1 MSNKKKILFIS
12 YDGMT
17 DPLGQSQV
25 IPYLQGLSRKGY
37 SFVLL
42 TFEKKAALK
51 KNREVVLELLKGYDI
66 EWIPKKYTKNPPILS
81 TVLDTFKIKAAA
93 KKIFKKYKIDM
104 VHTRP
109 GVPALI
115 GLWMKKKL
123 GVKFLNDIREFYAD
137 SRVDGAMWNL
147 SSVIYKRVYDFFK
160 GKEEEEI
167 RQSDG
172 IVYLTYKA
180 KEIISKLD
188 EFKRGTPVKVIPCSV
203 DLDLFDPEILDKE
216 KVKDVKAKLGIEDQD
231 IIISYL
237 GSIGGWYMTNEMMKC
252 CAVISD
258 KMSNVKFLFISPHRH
273 EVIQEAAKK
282 YGLPVDKIIVQHAS
296 RKEVPLLLSLSKFS
310 IFFIKPCFS
319 KLSSSPTKHGEIMA
333 MNIPVI
339 TNSGVGDMKEIVN
352 KYNSGIVVDTFGG
365 EDFKNIAAYVL
376 QNASSEKLHIREA
389 AFEYYSLEKA
399 VESYAQLY
407 AEILN

>member
-1 MSNKKKILFIS
+1 MTAKKKILFIS

-25 IPYLQGLSRKGY
+25 IPYIQGLSRKDY

-42 TFEKKAALK
+42 TFEKEVAY
-51 KNREVVLELLKGYDI
+51 KNNKEVVLELLKGYDI
-66 EWIPKKYTKNPPILS
+66 EWIPTRYSKNPPVLS
-81 TVLDTFKIKAAA
+81 TVFDLLKMRSAAV
-93 KKIFKKYKIDM
+93 KIFHKYKIDM

-109 GVPALI
+109 GVPALV
-115 GLWMKKKL
+115 GLWLKKKF

-137 SRVDGAMWNL
+137 SRVDGEMWKLTN
-147 SSVIYKRVYDFFK
+147 VVYKRIYSFFK
-160 GKEEEEI
+160 SKEEEAV
-167 RQSDG
+167 RLSDG
-172 IVYLTYKA
+172 IVYLTHKA
-180 KEIISKLD
+180 NEIISNSHD
-188 EFKRGTPVKVIPCSV
+188 FKKGTPVKVIPCSV
-203 DLDLFDPEILDKE
+203 DLDLFDPKSLNPQ
-216 KVKDVKAKLGIEDQD
+216 KVNDVKAELGIVEDD

-237 GSIGGWYMTNEMMKC
+237 GSIGGWYLTDDMLQC
-252 CAVISD
+252 CGVISG
-258 KMSNVKFLFISPHRH
+258 KVSNVKFLFISPHRH
-273 EVIQEAAKK
+273 EVINDAAVKHGIPLNK
-282 YGLPVDKIIVQHAS
+282 VMVRHAS

-352 KYNSGIVVDTFGG
+352 KYESGIVIDKFGD
-365 EDFKNIAAYVL
+365 EEYFQIAEYVS
-376 QNASSEKLHIREA
+376 NYVSSKTTHIRDA

-399 VESYAQLY
+399 VHSYHEVY
-407 AEILN
+407 AEILQ